1 MERQLTSPATHLT
14 LTYGATPRAGATH
27 FAVWAPNARQLTVR
41 VHTGAAAGEH
51 TLARDEQGVFTAT
64 IDGVHAGD
72 DYAFR
77 IDGGDERPD
86 PVSRSQPH
94 GVHGASRV
102 VDPAAFA
109 WTDREWKGMEMPD
122 FVIYELHTGT
132 FTPEGT
138 FDAIIPRLAELR
150 DLGITAIELMPVAQ
164 FPGERNWGYDGV
176 QLYAPQNSYGGSDAL
191 KRLVDAAHAEGLA
204 VVLDVVY
211 NHVGPEGNYL
221 AEYGP
226 YFTHVYRTPWG
237 PAVNYDGAG
246 SDEVRRFIIENACYW
261 VHEFHIDALRLDAVH
276 GIYDFRAVHLT
287 EALTEQV
294 HATADALGRRVEII
308 AESDLN
314 DPRLLRPVERGGYG
328 MDAQWSDDFHHAV
341 HVALTGE
348 RAGYY
353 QGFAEHGDITAIAD
367 ALSRKFVFQ
376 GQYASHR
383 HREHGAPAHD
393 VSADHFVIFIQNHD
407 QVGNR
412 AAGERLGA
420 LISPSARKLA
430 AALLLLAPYVPLLFM
445 GEEYAE
451 PSPFLYFVSHGDRE
465 LAEAVRKGRLEEFE
479 SFGWAGDVPDPQAMT
494 TFAISKLHFELGRSG
509 AHAELRAMY
518 RELLTIRR
526 EEPPLR
532 PGSAQITVRSDAKAR
547 WIAMRL
553 DAPGAR
559 SLLALFN
566 LAGEAREIPVSE
578 EDGEGWRARFAT
590 YSPSREPSEISGA
603 MVALPPLSAALY
615 YKEVV

>member
-1 MERQLTSPATHLT
+1 MR
-14 LTYGATPRAGATH
+14 LTYGAHPLGDATH
-27 FAVWAPNARQLTVR
+27 FAVWAPNAHQLTVR
-41 VHTGAAAGEH
+41 VRTGAASGEH
-51 TLARDEQGVFTAT
+51 MLERDQRGVFAAT
-64 IDGVHAGD
+64 IDGVRAGD
-72 DYAFR
+72 DYAYR
-77 IDGGDERPD
+77 IDGGSERPD
-86 PVSRSQPH
+86 PVSRWQPH

-102 VDPAAFA
+102 VDPAAFT
-109 WTDREWKGMEMPD
+109 WTDNEWKGIEMPD

-132 FTPEGT
+132 FTPDGT
-138 FDAIIPRLAELR
+138 FDAIIPRLASLR
-150 DLGITAIELMPVAQ
+150 DLGITAIEIMPVAQ
-164 FPGERNWGYDGV
+164 FAGDRNWGYDGV
-176 QLYAPQNSYGGSDAL
+176 QLFAPQNSYGGPDAL
-191 KRLVDAAHAEGLA
+191 KRLVDAAHAERLA

-226 YFTHVYRTPWG
+226 YFTHAYRTPWG

-261 VHEFHIDALRLDAVH
+261 VREFHIDALRLDAVH

-294 HATADALGRRVEII
+294 HATADALGRHVEII

-314 DPRLLRPVERGGYG
+314 DPRLLRPVGQGGYA

-348 RAGYY
+348 HAGYY
-353 QGFAEHGDITAIAD
+353 RGFAEHGDIEAIAD
-367 ALSRKFVFQ
+367 ALARRFVFQ

-383 HREHGAPAHD
+383 RREHGAPAHD

-412 AAGERLGA
+412 AAGDRLGA
-420 LISPSARKLA
+420 LVSPSALKVA

-445 GEEYAE
+445 GEEYGE
-451 PSPFLYFVSHGDRE
+451 TSPFLYFVSHDDPD
-465 LAEAVRKGRLEEFE
+465 LVEAVRKGRREEFE
-479 SFGWAGDVPDPQAMT
+479 SFDWAGEVPDPQAAE
-494 TFAISKLHFELGRSG
+494 TFERSKLHFELSHEG

-518 RELLTIRR
+518 RELLAIRR
-526 EEPPLR
+526 EEPALR
-532 PGSAQITVRSDAKAR
+532 PGAAQITVRSDAKAR
-547 WIAMRL
+547 WVAMRL

-566 LAGEAREIPVSE
+566 LSAEERRIPLG
-578 EDGEGWRARFAT
+578 DGDDDGWRARFAS
-590 YSPSREPSEISGA
+590 YSPDREITEISGA

-615 YKEVV
+615 YKEVL

>member
-1 MERQLTSPATHLT
+1 MK
-14 LTYGATPRAGATH
+14 LTYGAHPLGNATH
-27 FAVWAPNARQLTVR
+27 FAVWAPHARQLTVR

-51 TLARDEQGVFTAT
+51 TLARDEHGVFTAT
-64 IDGVHAGD
+64 IDGVRAGD
-72 DYAFR
+72 DYAYR
-77 IDGGDERPD
+77 IDGGSERPD
-86 PVSRSQPH
+86 PVSRWQPH

-102 VDPAAFA
+102 VDPGAFT
-109 WTDREWKGMEMPD
+109 WTDNEWKGIEMPD

-138 FDAIIPRLAELR
+138 FDAIIPRLPSLR
-150 DLGITAIELMPVAQ
+150 DLGITAIEIMPVAQ

-176 QLYAPQNSYGGSDAL
+176 ELFAPQNSYGGPDAL

-221 AEYGP
+221 GEYGP
-226 YFTHVYRTPWG
+226 YFTHAYRTPWG

-261 VHEFHIDALRLDAVH
+261 VREFHIDALRLDAVH

-294 HATADALGRRVEII
+294 HATAHALGRHVEII

-314 DPRLLRPVERGGYG
+314 DPRLLRPVEQGGYA

-348 RAGYY
+348 HAGYY
-353 QGFAEHGDITAIAD
+353 QGFAEHGDIEAITD
-367 ALSRKFVFQ
+367 ALARRFVFQ
-376 GQYASHR
+376 GQYAPHR
-383 HREHGAPAHD
+383 RREHGAPAHD

-412 AAGERLGA
+412 AAGDRLGA
-420 LISPSARKLA
+420 LVSPSARKVA

-445 GEEYAE
+445 GEEYGE
-451 PSPFLYFVSHGDRE
+451 TSPFLYFVSHGDRD
-465 LAEAVRKGRLEEFE
+465 LVEAVRRGRREEFE
-479 SFGWAGDVPDPQAMT
+479 SFGWTGEVPDPQAVE
-494 TFAISKLHFELGRSG
+494 TFERSKLHYELGDEG

-518 RELLTIRR
+518 RELLAIRR
-526 EEPPLR
+526 EEPALR
-532 PGSAQITVRSDAKAR
+532 PGAAQITVRSDPKAR

-553 DAPGAR
+553 DAPDAR

-566 LAGEAREIPVSE
+566 LSAEERTIPIGE
-578 EDGEGWRARFAT
+578 EDSDGWRRRFAT
-590 YSPSREPSEISGA
+590 YSPGCEPNESSGA

-615 YKEVV
+615 YKEVL